1 MDAHVRRAEK
11 SDAPAIAEMAMKL
24 VEQHVDYDPVR
35 FAHIATLEGMEWFYG
50 GQTDAD
56 DARVL
61 VAEIENKVVG
71 FAYLTFEETNYADLS
86 KATAKLHDI
95 YVDEKARHTGAG
107 AKLIEIAVSEA
118 KNFGATKILLSVAAK
133 NLSAQEF
140 FKKQY
145 FRTTMHEMMLELP
158 SDDRE

>member
-61 VAEIENKVVG
+61 VAEIDAVPVG
-71 FAYLTFEETNYADLS
+71 FAYLQFEPIIYEALAVKTVW
-86 KATAKLHDI
+86 LHDI
-95 YVDEKARHTGAG
+95 YVEHDARGTGAG
-107 AKLIEIAVSEA
+107 RKLLEAVMVEA
-118 KNFGATKILLSVAAK
+118 KRFGATKILLSVAAK
-133 NLSAQEF
+133 NDLAKGF
-140 FKKQY
+140 FEKQG
-145 FRTTMHEMMLELP
+145 FRTTMHEMML
-158 SDDRE
+158 DTAC